1 MNSRDLFEMTNRFNL
16 NKILTKQIT
25 DLEIG
30 IPYQVLS
37 IKSANSGCLYPCLV
51 QLGDTI
57 TDEYFE
63 VYLLPQYSVLPSFMR
78 LNSVYMTYHGM
89 EISYKEEQYPHLT
102 FNNINTSTREKK
114 QDIAREKNNFLG
126 KRGHEKRLEFFNKNR
141 FKV

>member
-1 MNSRDLFEMTNRFNL
+1 MNSRNLFEMTNRFNL

-37 IKSANSGCLYPCLV
+37 IKSFNSGCLNPCLV
-51 QLGDTI
+51 QLCDTI
-57 TDEYFE
+57 TDDFRIFE
-63 VYLLPQYSVLPSFMR
+63 LYLPRQYSVLPSYMR

-89 EISYKEEQYPHLT
+89 GVSYKEEQYPHLT
-102 FNNINTSTREKK
+102 FNNITSATSTPKKK
-114 QDIAREKNNFLG
+114 QEKNNFLG

-141 FKV
+141 FS